1 MICQIILFILCTHV
15 CAHPY
20 TYKIFIVNFLSLRLD
35 MNIGDKELKLLF
47 SHHKFSYWE
56 QASTYLAGGSS
67 IGQVSNS
74 SLAIKAKAKPRQQLF
89 WCLQRCSATHFD
101 ALETEAAPAT
111 CQCPALFDFPTLP
124 TTYQCHVFSLIPH
137 STNLFCSCC
146 RDLLYCCT
154 SQLPLSDMGIAN
166 VYLLLTSSVHSVL
179 VLSDRHKLGMISLLR
194 WDLSCREIVHLP

>member
-20 TYKIFIVNFLSLRLD
+20 TYEIFIVNFLSLRLD

-111 CQCPALFDFPTLP
+111 CQCPAFSLISPLYQPPISVMCSAWFPTLP
-124 TTYQCHVFSLIPH
+124 TFSAHAAEI
-137 STNLFCSCC
+137 FCIVAPASCLC
-146 RDLLYCCT
+146 
-154 SQLPLSDMGIAN
+154 
-166 VYLLLTSSVHSVL
+166 LT
-179 VLSDRHKLGMISLLR
+179 
-194 WDLSCREIVHLP
+194 WE